1 MDSNVFKYYLAT
13 FLTSTINQLT
23 NDNFSNMKI
32 VFCDSILEQEMIV
45 SYLDKKCK
53 EIDILIKNKEHL
65 IIELEK
71 YEKSIIY
78 EYVTGKKEVI

>member
-1 MDSNVFKYYLAT
+1 
-13 FLTSTINQLT
+13 
-23 NDNFSNMKI
+23 
-32 VFCDSILEQEMIV
+32 MIV